1 MEYNFTRRF
10 ASFTDHSAFT
20 QPSSSSLCNAGY
32 REPGP
37 TCNIFFD
44 ICFMRS
50 AIAQPC
56 IGSSARILRIS
67 RSRVP
72 WTRSVGL
79 LMYRLPISVTIDIH
93 PSRSRRQVDE
103 NGFLL
108 RAAQERIAD
117 LEANSSRRMIQIIGA
132 YN

>member
-10 ASFTDHSAFT
+10 ASFTDHSALT

-44 ICFMRS
+44 ICFKRS

-56 IGSSARILRIS
+56 IGCSARILRIS

-79 LMYRLPISVTIDIH
+79 LMCRLPISVTIDVY
-93 PSRSRRQVDE
+93 PNRSRRQVDE
-103 NGFLL
+103 NGLLL
-108 RAAQERIAD
+108 RVAKERNAE
-117 LEANSSRRMIQIIGA
+117 LEAASKA
-132 YN
+132 V